1 MFVFAEG
8 QENVESFVSKTIGTF
23 VDVIINPLI
32 IIGFT
37 ISFLIFFW
45 GVIEF
50 LAQGNNPQKASAG
63 KQHMFWG
70 IIGLFI
76 FISSIALVSG
86 LSSLVSGPNVFQQ

>member
-1 MFVFAEG
+1 MFVFAESEG
-8 QENVESFVSKTIGTF
+8 NVESFVSKTIATF

-37 ISFLIFFW
+37 VSFLIFFW

-50 LAQGNNPQKASAG
+50 LAQGDSPQKASAG
-63 KQHMFWG
+63 KQHMLWG

-76 FISSIALVSG
+76 FVSSIALVSG
-86 LSSLVSGPNVFQQ
+86 LSSVVSGPNVFQQ